1 MLFCFSSRRRHTICA
16 LVTGVQTCALPILAL
31 GRVGGAD
38 VATGRDAEGARVEG
52 DLLELAILDL
62 GGTAVGGGLA
72 LPLPGVAGLV
82 VEQRRRDA
90 DVVDDRGGVLLV
102 HRPHGGLPA
111 EAPHTRAVVAGP
123 PRPDP
128 SREGKEV
135 G

>member
-72 LPLPGVAGLV
+72 LPLPGVARS
-82 VEQRRRDA
+82 EERRVGKACVSTCRS
-90 DVVDDRGGVLLV
+90 RGSPY
-102 HRPHGGLPA
+102 H
-111 EAPHTRAVVAGP
+111 
-123 PRPDP
+123 
-128 SREGKEV
+128 
-135 G
+135 